1 VCQDAIRPAGPN
13 VRALVEYDGSGFL
26 GFQKQPSG
34 RTVQGELEKAL
45 RGLTGRPVRVIG
57 AGRTDAGVHATGQ
70 VVNFR
75 PGPELP
81 LERLASALDRALPA
95 DIAVRSVERADD
107 TFHARYDAKWR
118 TYEYT
123 IRNAPVR
130 RALEWRFVWHVPQLL
145 DVSEMRLAAAAL
157 IGTHH
162 FGAFGTPERGRSAVR
177 EMLRAEVLADGEIV
191 LIRLT
196 ANAFL
201 RHMARGI
208 VGALVE
214 VGLRRTAPDGLA
226 RALDSDADHPLF
238 PIAPPQGLC
247 LVEVEY

>member
-1 VCQDAIRPAGPN
+1 MSGDASRSSGPN
-13 VRALVEYDGSGFL
+13 VRALIEYDGSGFL
-26 GFQKQPSG
+26 GFQKQPAG
-34 RTVQGELEKAL
+34 RTVQGEIEKAL
-45 RGLTGRPVRVIG
+45 GRLTGRAVRVIG

-75 PGPELP
+75 PGPGIPVDRIRE
-81 LERLASALDRALPA
+81 ALDRTLPP
-95 DIAVRSVERADD
+95 DIAIRCVEPVEDG
-107 TFHARYDAKWR
+107 FHARYDAKWR
-118 TYEYT
+118 AYEYR
-123 IRNAPVR
+123 IRNTPER
-130 RALEWRFVWHVPQLL
+130 RALDWRFVWYVPRPL
-145 DVSEMRLAAAAL
+145 DTCEMSRAAGLL

-177 EMLRAEVLADGEIV
+177 EMARAEVLADGETV
-191 LIRLT
+191 LIRLK

-214 VGLRRTAPDGLA
+214 VGLGRACPADIA
-226 RALDSDADHPLF
+226 RALRAGADHPLF
-238 PIAPPQGLC
+238 PMAPPQGLC